1 MAHTHYP
8 QAGLIDEMLEDT
20 FEGLEDDDLEELADK
35 EVEKVLFEV
44 TNGERRGRR
53 GRKTAGEEVDRR
65 RGWVEK
71 DRESRGGLKMAE
83 EGGSEVGGHFVST

>member
-1 MAHTHYP
+1 
-8 QAGLIDEMLEDT
+8 MLEDT

-65 RGWVEK
+65 REWVEK
-71 DRESRGGLKMAE
+71 GRESRGGLKMAE
-83 EGGSEVGGHFVST
+83 EGGSEVVDILSPLETVEVECGMSP